1 MDELSDTKIRNATAT
16 DKEYAIAD
24 GQGLSVVVR
33 PNGTKLWLYRYR
45 FGGKRKNMSFGTFP
59 GVGLK
64 AAREK
69 RHNAEKL
76 LDQGQDPVAVREA
89 KRQEDEKLRHTFRA
103 VGEERGDHE
112 ARKEN
117 KAKSTIKRERW
128 NLAQLNRE
136 LGDRPLCEIAPPEL
150 LTAFRRVEAGG
161 RYYMFWIAPQD

>member
-1 MDELSDTKIRNATAT
+1 MDDLSDTKIRNATAA
-16 DKEYAIAD
+16 DKEYAIGD

-69 RHNAEKL
+69 RHGAEKL
-76 LDQGQDPVAVREA
+76 LDQGQDPVAAREA
-89 KRQEDEKLRHTFRA
+89 KRQEDEKLKHTFRV
-103 VGEERGDHE
+103 VGEEWATTKLE
-112 ARKEN
+112 KEN

-128 NLAQLNRE
+128 NLAQLNS
-136 LGDRPLCEIAPPEL
+136 
-150 LTAFRRVEAGG
+150 
-161 RYYMFWIAPQD
+161 